1 MNKLPYFRS
10 HNLYITFFYFI
21 IFMDNFLILLNKLRK
36 VDIFN
41 GVYFQLYWPFRLF
54 YYGKD
59 ARN

>member
-1 MNKLPYFRS
+1 
-10 HNLYITFFYFI
+10 
-21 IFMDNFLILLNKLRK
+21 MDNFLILLNKLRK